1 MTQFSCT
8 FEADLDLLSEMRQF
22 IQDAAGALS
31 ADPDTTADVVLATNE
46 MFTNIIVHGYQGRP
60 GTIEL
65 EVWAKQDTL
74 LVCLRDEAPPFDP
87 HTAPLPDLT
96 LPIDQRPL
104 GKLGVYLTM
113 KLMDEVIHQVTPRGG
128 NELTLIKKGIIKTDQ
143 QSNHQPR
150 HPSNHP

>member
-1 MTQFSCT
+1 VTQFSYT
-8 FEADLDLLSEMRQF
+8 FKADLDLLSEMRQF
-22 IQDAAGALS
+22 IQGSAEALS

-60 GTIEL
+60 GTIQL
-65 EVWAKQDTL
+65 EVWAKKDAL

-87 HTAPLPDLT
+87 HTAPPPDLT

-113 KLMDEVIHQVTPRGG
+113 KLMDEVIHHVTPQGG
-128 NELTLIKKGIIKTDQ
+128 NELTLIKKGIIKADQ
-143 QSNHQPR
+143 QSNYQTRPR
-150 HPSNHP
+150 SNHP